1 MTIDHDSAFKL
12 LLTTFFVEFV
22 DLFCPDLRNQIV
34 PESVEFLPQEV
45 FLDPSTAIQTEDSNQ
60 AEKQKRIL
68 DIAAKV
74 RIRSDSPLAARGE
87 EDVFIIVHVDPQST
101 RKANFERRMFRYF
114 SRLHDRY
121 NLPVYPIA
129 LFTFDAPTNRQPD
142 RYSIEFPNL
151 TVLDFRYQVVQLN
164 QLSWRDY
171 VNNPNPVACALMAK
185 MDIAPADRPRVKFEC
200 LRLLLTL
207 RLDLGKQ
214 KLISSFF
221 DGYLQ
226 LTPQQAQQFEALVD
240 TLELPE
246 REEAMVLTTS
256 WKEEGRLEGRVEG
269 RAEGRVE
276 GRVEGRA
283 EGLAEGRQEASIN
296 IALQLLTYKFEALA
310 PEVVERIRALNIT
323 QLEALPLAIFGFVS
337 STDLDAWL
345 SAHQ

>member
-22 DLFCPDLRNQIV
+22 DLFCPDLRYQIV

-45 FLDPSTAIQTEDSNQ
+45 FLDPTTAIVVQTQDPDR

-87 EDVFIIVHVDPQST
+87 EEVFIIVHVDPQST
-101 RKANFERRMFRYF
+101 REANFERRMFRYF

-129 LFTFDAPTNRQPD
+129 LFTFDAPTNQQPN

-151 TVLDFRYQVVQLN
+151 MVLDFRYQVVQLN

-171 VNNPNPVACALMAK
+171 VNNPNPVAAALMSK

-207 RLDLGKQ
+207 RLDMGKQ

-226 LTPQQAQQFEALVD
+226 LTPQQTQQFEALVD

-256 WKEEGRLEGRVEG
+256 WKEEGR
-269 RAEGRVE
+269 
-276 GRVEGRA
+276 VEGRA

-296 IALQLLTYKFEALA
+296 IALQLLIHKLGALA
-310 PEVVERIRALNIT
+310 PEVVERIRALNMT
-323 QLEALPLAIFGFVS
+323 QLESLPLAIFSFAS

-345 SAHQ
+345 LDHQ

>member
-22 DLFCPDLRNQIV
+22 DLFCPDLRYQIV

-74 RIRSDSPLAARGE
+74 RIRSDSPLASRGE
-87 EDVFIIVHVDPQST
+87 EEVFIIVHVDPQST
-101 RKANFERRMFRYF
+101 RKPNFERRMFRYF

-121 NLPVYPIA
+121 NLLVYPIA
-129 LFTFDAPTNRQPD
+129 LFTFDAPTNQQPD

-151 TVLDFRYQVVQLN
+151 MVLDFRYQVVQLN

-171 VNNPNPVACALMAK
+171 VNNPNPVAAALMSK
-185 MDIAPADRPRVKFEC
+185 MNIAPADRPRVKFEC

-207 RLDLGKQ
+207 RLALGKQ

-226 LTPQQAQQFEALVD
+226 LTPQQTQQFEALVD

-256 WKEEGRLEGRVEG
+256 WKE
-269 RAEGRVE
+269 E

-296 IALQLLTYKFEALA
+296 IALQLLTYKFGALA
-310 PEVVERIRALNIT
+310 PEVVERIRALSIT
-323 QLEALPLAIFGFVS
+323 QLEALPLAIFGFDS

-345 SAHQ
+345 ADHQ

>member
-22 DLFCPDLRNQIV
+22 DLFCPDLRHQIV

-45 FLDPSTAIQTEDSNQ
+45 FLDPTTAIAVQTQDPDR

-101 RKANFERRMFRYF
+101 REANFERRMFRYF

-129 LFTFDAPTNRQPD
+129 LFTFDAPTNQQPD
-142 RYSIEFPNL
+142 RYRIEFPNL
-151 TVLDFRYQVVQLN
+151 MVLDFRYQVVQLN

-185 MDIAPADRPRVKFEC
+185 MNIAPADRPRVKFEC

-226 LTPQQAQQFEALVD
+226 LTPQQTQQFEALVD

-256 WKEEGRLEGRVEG
+256 WKEEGR
-269 RAEGRVE
+269 VE

-283 EGLAEGRQEASIN
+283 EGLAEGRQEAMN
-296 IALQLLTYKFEALA
+296 IFLRFLTHKISGISPDTLEQVRLLN
-310 PEVVERIRALNIT
+310 VS
-323 QLEALPLAIFGFVS
+323 QLEELAVALLDLSTPEDLA
-337 STDLDAWL
+337 AWL
-345 SAHQ
+345 TSKQ